1 MATRNDSPA
10 AHLKR
15 ALGVWDLT
23 CLCVVAIANLN
34 IVPVIAAGGPLT
46 VWLWIVALLFFFLP
60 QGIAVI
66 ELAYQTPAEGGLY
79 IWTKDA
85 FGDFHGFLCGWCYWT
100 TNMFFIPTL
109 LFYLA
114 GIATYAG
121 GPALGT
127 LAENR
132 IFFFSLTVGL
142 LWLAAW
148 ANIRGLGVGKW
159 ISNAGG
165 VGTVLAASVL
175 ILLGIFTVATS
186 GSATPAKSFRVTG
199 FDLGIFA
206 TFGIIC
212 FGLVGLELG
221 PVMGDEI
228 REPRRTVPRG
238 TLLGGAISGFLYIAA
253 TLALILAVPQDKMKV
268 LQGVLQGVDA
278 MATPR
283 GWDWIIPPLAVLI
296 AASIIGSTSA
306 WLSGSARILFV
317 SGIDR
322 YLPKIF
328 GRIHRVHGT
337 PHAALITIAVISSL
351 LVSMSFIGSTVKE
364 AYVTLLDLSVVLQMI
379 SYLYLFGSLARTAFS
394 TGQRQ
399 RFYRPAVVRFAA
411 ISGLVATAVGM
422 AVAFVPTH
430 QIDSIWRFELKMV
443 STCLVFLG
451 VGMGLF
457 RFYSKRRSSEAQFVE
472 AVK

>member
-212 FGLVGLELG
+212 FGL
-221 PVMGDEI
+221 
-228 REPRRTVPRG
+228 
-238 TLLGGAISGFLYIAA
+238 
-253 TLALILAVPQDKMKV
+253 
-268 LQGVLQGVDA
+268 
-278 MATPR
+278 
-283 GWDWIIPPLAVLI
+283 
-296 AASIIGSTSA
+296 
-306 WLSGSARILFV
+306 
-317 SGIDR
+317 
-322 YLPKIF
+322 
-328 GRIHRVHGT
+328 
-337 PHAALITIAVISSL
+337 
-351 LVSMSFIGSTVKE
+351 
-364 AYVTLLDLSVVLQMI
+364 
-379 SYLYLFGSLARTAFS
+379 
-394 TGQRQ
+394 
-399 RFYRPAVVRFAA
+399 
-411 ISGLVATAVGM
+411 
-422 AVAFVPTH
+422 
-430 QIDSIWRFELKMV
+430 
-443 STCLVFLG
+443 
-451 VGMGLF
+451 
-457 RFYSKRRSSEAQFVE
+457 
-472 AVK
+472 